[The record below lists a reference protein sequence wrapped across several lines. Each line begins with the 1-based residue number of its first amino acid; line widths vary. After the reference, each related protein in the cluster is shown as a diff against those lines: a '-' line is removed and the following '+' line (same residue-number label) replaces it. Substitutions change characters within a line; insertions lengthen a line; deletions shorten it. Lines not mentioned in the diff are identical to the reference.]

1 VYLCLTS
8 KALLLLFVDILFI
21 TSFKSVYS
29 LSNGLSDTR
38 RHIGSICGITKG
50 HSGPGTTVVTFD
62 TVII

>member
-1 VYLCLTS
+1 
-8 KALLLLFVDILFI
+8 LLVVDILFI